1 MSTTITT
8 TTAIQRSSYD
18 AAKLSCCDRG
28 TLQCYRL
35 CRMAHTNEFFP
46 ETEELDNC
54 VAQTSEAAVATC
66 FEDGIRKEKTN
77 LKHFRLI
84 NNNIWIVF
92 PTVDEPCQPGC
103 SNLSF
108 CSSFNNRPLELFRN
122 CNPEADAAAQNV
134 FQEWIRMT
142 RVVLPGNT

>member
-84 NNNIWIVF
+84 NNNICGLCFRQLTSLANRAVPIFPFARVSITDRWNSSAIVIPKQMLRLKTF
-92 PTVDEPCQPGC
+92 
-103 SNLSF
+103 S
-108 CSSFNNRPLELFRN
+108 RN
-122 CNPEADAAAQNV
+122 GYE
-134 FQEWIRMT
+134 
-142 RVVLPGNT
+142 

>member
-1 MSTTITT
+1 
-8 TTAIQRSSYD
+8 
-18 AAKLSCCDRG
+18 
-28 TLQCYRL
+28 
-35 CRMAHTNEFFP
+35 MAHTNEFFP

-54 VAQTSEAAVATC
+54 VAQPSEAAVATC
-66 FEDGIRKEKTN
+66 FEDGIIEKKIIIVA
-77 LKHFRLI
+77 LRLI
-84 NNNIWIVF
+84 NNMWIMS

-142 RVVLPGNT
+142 RVVLPGNSILY

>member
-1 MSTTITT
+1 MS
-8 TTAIQRSSYD
+8 
-18 AAKLSCCDRG
+18 
-28 TLQCYRL
+28 
-35 CRMAHTNEFFP
+35 
-46 ETEELDNC
+46 
-54 VAQTSEAAVATC
+54 
-66 FEDGIRKEKTN
+66 
-77 LKHFRLI
+77 
-84 NNNIWIVF
+84 

-142 RVVLPGNT
+142 RVVLPGNGRLYSEKKSISFTLKIV

>member
-1 MSTTITT
+1 
-8 TTAIQRSSYD
+8 
-18 AAKLSCCDRG
+18 
-28 TLQCYRL
+28 
-35 CRMAHTNEFFP
+35 MAHTNEFFP